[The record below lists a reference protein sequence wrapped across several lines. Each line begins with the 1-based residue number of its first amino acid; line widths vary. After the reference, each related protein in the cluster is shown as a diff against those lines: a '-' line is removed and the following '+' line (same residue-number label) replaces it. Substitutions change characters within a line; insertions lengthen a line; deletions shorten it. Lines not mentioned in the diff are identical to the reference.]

1 MIIIYK
7 TSIFIMTST
16 TTTLTLDTK
25 TAEKLLALLS
35 LEKEEGKISSS
46 PRPANAKACRYGQR
60 CHGWKNGKC
69 GFAHPP
75 KSCPE
80 GAKMAMCLAFSR
92 HGKCQSPFCPFAHG
106 AQREVLKPQSCRH
119 NKPDEGKFCTKD
131 DCRFSHE
138 EGNPSICNHGTNCV
152 KWRGHED
159 FDEVR
164 CGANGECLRAHFII
178 KSRRKHADAA
188 SHASG
193 VDFSEELSNA

>member
-1 MIIIYK
+1 M
-7 TSIFIMTST
+7 SSA

-35 LEKEEGKISSS
+35 LEKEESKISSS
-46 PRPANAKACRYGQR
+46 QRTPKACRYGQR

-75 KSCPE
+75 ASCPKD
-80 GAKMAMCLAFSR
+80 AKMAMCKAFER
-92 HGKCQSPFCPFAHG
+92 HGKCQGPFCPFAHG
-106 AQREVLKPQSCRH
+106 EQREVLKPQSCRH
-119 NKPDEGKFCTKD
+119 NKPGEGKFCTRD

-138 EGNPSICNHGTNCV
+138 EGAPTICNHGTFCV

-159 FDEVR
+159 FDEDR
-164 CGANGECLRAHFII
+164 CGATGECLRAHFII
-178 KSRRKHADAA
+178 KSRKRGEEDAA
-188 SHASG
+188 SQA